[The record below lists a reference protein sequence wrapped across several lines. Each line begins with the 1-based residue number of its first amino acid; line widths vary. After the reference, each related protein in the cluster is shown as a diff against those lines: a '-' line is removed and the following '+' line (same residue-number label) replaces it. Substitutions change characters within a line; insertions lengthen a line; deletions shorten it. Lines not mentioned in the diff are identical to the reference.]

1 MSSDRVEALIREIA
15 VTHGIAV
22 SRNDP
27 IMILQT
33 INMRLL
39 DDSAKAQE
47 TMLDAYKQELEGLNQ
62 QWGNNAKAMADR
74 VLTASLLASKEAM
87 ATLMQEGARELTKG
101 VKAEVEAGIAASIAT
116 PVREGRRIAIFNV
129 IAAVMTFCAAGIAL
143 WASR

>member
-1 MSSDRVEALIREIA
+1 MSIDRVEALIREIA

-39 DDSAKAQE
+39 DDSAKAQHA
-47 TMLDAYKQELEGLNQ
+47 MLDAYKEELEGLTQ

-74 VLTASLLASKEAM
+74 VLNASLSASKDAM
-87 ATLMQEGARELTKG
+87 ATLMHEGAKELTKS
-101 VKAEVEAGIAASIAT
+101 VKAEVEAGIAASIAA
-116 PVREGRRIAIFNV
+116 PVRDGRRIAIFNV
-129 IAAVMTFCAAGIAL
+129 IAAVMTFFAAGLAL

>member
-27 IMILQT
+27 IMMLQT

-47 TMLDAYKQELEGLNQ
+47 AMLDAYKQELEGLNQ

-116 PVREGRRIAIFNV
+116 PVREGRRIAIFNM

>member
-27 IMILQT
+27 IMILHT

-39 DDSAKAQE
+39 DDSANAQE
-47 TMLDAYKQELEGLNQ
+47 AMLDAYKQELEGLNQ

-74 VLTASLLASKEAM
+74 VLTASLSASKEAM